1 MPRNPMLQSGRD
13 AQNTGVNRPDRSAD
27 PKKSYI
33 QRNNDFDL
41 SYSHLST
48 LRYADVHPFFA
59 MDALPA
65 DKMPFRSL
73 HQLRSY
79 TLQSPMMSDIKM
91 HKSFTMVPMQA
102 ILPNVWDR
110 FIVNP
115 TKGDDVPDDVYCNL
129 PLIDLYMAM
138 ITALTELSLPDSAIP
153 PLVLSLV
160 RSSIVLEALF
170 SSGSLLASLG
180 IDLSKLMPTFDN
192 DFDTIIVPRL
202 RALPFVVLYDFGNV
216 SASFTMNENIA
227 EVASAT
233 YVENTHDFLDMLR
246 DGATIDFVSDAIDEL
261 GGIEAV
267 VAVAK
272 ELLEYILNPT
282 SYEAILGLST
292 LPFDISKAIAYQL
305 SCVQIM
311 TDDSIDDIYT
321 ADLFRNIIYEYA
333 TPQFFQYNGNPI
345 QYDAFSQ
352 RVLLSPLMIEGGLA
366 FDGVNYI
373 YNLSTLLFSFRKS
386 LKFGDY
392 FIDARPEPYAVGDM
406 TAEVKNGAVSAIDTT
421 KSILAQRFLNWSN
434 RVGNKFHEY
443 ILALTGVVP
452 TASVTE
458 AKYIVHETFDVTGFE
473 VENTGAEQRDDVS
486 VTTQLKTQNSRY
498 MFDIEIND
506 YCIILGLVH
515 FDVKRIYTG
524 RVDRSNLKSNRFDFF
539 NKFFQYAGDQDIK
552 RIELSAA
559 LSNPD
564 DAMAYTT
571 RHMQYKTAVSQAVGG
586 FSNGS
591 LPSWAFVND
600 ESQEKLHGIGIFG
613 INSDFIRNH
622 NGEFDRFYNSLTGY
636 SLGNYFHFI
645 VKFDNIVNMSRQ
657 MAIAPDIL

>member
-13 AQNTGVNRPDRSAD
+13 AQNIGVNRPDRSAE

-33 QRNNDFDL
+33 QHNNDFDL
-41 SYSHLST
+41 SYSHLAT

-65 DKMPFRSL
+65 DKMPFRSF

-79 TLQSPMMSDIKM
+79 TLQSPMMSDINM

-102 ILPNVWDR
+102 ILPNTWER

-115 TKGDDVPDDVYCNL
+115 TKGDDVPDDVYCNFKIFDFL
-129 PLIDLYMAM
+129 SDFRLRILDSYSNDNS
-138 ITALTELSLPDSAIP
+138 TAKMLNA
-153 PLVLSLV
+153 V
-160 RSSIVLEALF
+160 RYSIILEMFL
-170 SSGSLLASLG
+170 SSGSLLSALG
-180 IDLSKLMPTFDN
+180 IDVSYPEFDN
-192 DFDTIIVPRL
+192 LFDTKFIPFLKSLPLIVN
-202 RALPFVVLYDFGNV
+202 VDFGNV
-216 SASFTMNENIA
+216 SGSFTINEALSNSAIN
-227 EVASAT
+227 VAT
-233 YVENTHDFLDMLR
+233 YIDNVHDILDCLR
-246 DGATIDFVSDAIDEL
+246 DGSSIQLYSGVVDEEVYL
-261 GGIEAV
+261 ALYNDYLLSLRD
-267 VAVAK
+267 
-272 ELLEYILNPT
+272 LLEK
-282 SYEAILGLST
+282 
-292 LPFDISKAIAYQL
+292 LPVDSSFTNLKFDISKLIAYQL

-311 TDDSIDDIYT
+311 TDDSVDDIYT
-321 ADLFRNIIYEYA
+321 ADLFRNLVYEY
-333 TPQFFQYNGNPI
+333 TLPDFFQYNGNPI
-345 QYDAFSQ
+345 QYDAFSEHTLNGFFEDIS
-352 RVLLSPLMIEGGLA
+352 VLTSS
-366 FDGVNYI
+366 NYFTKV
-373 YNLSTLLFSFRKS
+373 LEFFTLLFSFRKS

-392 FIDARPEPYAVGDM
+392 FIDARPEPYSVGDM
-406 TAEVKNGAVSAIDTT
+406 TVEVKDGAVSAIDTT
-421 KSILAQRFLNWSN
+421 KSILAQRFRNWSN
-434 RVGNKFHEY
+434 RVGNKLDEY
-443 ILALTGVVP
+443 ILALTGEVP

-458 AKYIVHETFDVTGFE
+458 AKYIVHETFDVSGFE

-486 VTTQLKTQNSRY
+486 VTTQLKTQDSRY

-506 YCIILGLVH
+506 YCIILGLAH

-524 RVDRSNLKSNRFDFF
+524 RVDRSNLKTNRFDFF
-539 NKFFQYAGDQDIK
+539 NKFFQYAGDQDIM

-586 FSNGS
+586 FANGT

-622 NGEFDRFYNSLTGY
+622 NGDFDRFYSSLTGY

-645 VKFDNIVNMSRQ
+645 VKFENIVKMSRQ